1 MPELYAGTHTVFNCP
16 WMVFFF
22 LEEAFETWIAE
33 FCHHKRQIWIW
44 ILLSYNICLVKE
56 KKVDS
61 VLKFKVKFISLEHW
75 IVHIVIWSTLSVWW
89 CPRNLRR
96 LHLDV
101 SYLITQEASNL
112 FTYYDRKSPQQLL
125 RSNSL
130 IVFLL

>member
-22 LEEAFETWIAE
+22 EAFEMWIAE

-75 IVHIVIWSTLSVWW
+75 IVHIVIWFTLKF
-89 CPRNLRR
+89 
-96 LHLDV
+96 
-101 SYLITQEASNL
+101 I
-112 FTYYDRKSPQQLL
+112 
-125 RSNSL
+125 SL
-130 IVFLL
+130 